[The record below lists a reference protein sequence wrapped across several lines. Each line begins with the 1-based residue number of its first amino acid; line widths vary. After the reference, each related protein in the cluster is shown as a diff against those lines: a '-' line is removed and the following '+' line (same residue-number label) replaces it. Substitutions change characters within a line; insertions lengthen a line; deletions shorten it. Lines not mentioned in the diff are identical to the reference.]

1 MQSIQPYRHLLLT
14 CIVFFVGA
22 FLYKIA
28 NDGNVGPQS
37 QVYLIVLSVVAV
49 AFGLLYINFTLA
61 HLEMLGVVVGIA
73 VLVVILVSCL
83 DTLLF
88 GPAIFSAVGSVL
100 GLGATII
107 SLAIVY
113 KISRPYWAKFGGVSR
128 LLVLVVF
135 YVPRLLN
142 SVVEF
147 LLREYQN
154 TSYEIFALLL
164 LEIIVVLAYCLINM
178 ERKDRK
184 KTNIVKDVMFLD
196 TKTIVKVSGV
206 KLRGQDTEKNQD
218 KDTDTDLGR
227 YSISL
232 WTNINTDAT
241 SHFSAPIVHYGD
253 AQQGKPAIAYEFD
266 DSTQQN
272 AFAFRFGN
280 KSVTRIYLPPQQWHH
295 IAIVYDGSS
304 ATLFCNGSIARK
316 VDLRDHLPAYSSADY
331 LQVGSDRIL
340 NGAVAGVNFYSYE
353 LSALAIMG
361 MYRMGM

>member
-1 MQSIQPYRHLLLT
+1 MQQSINTYRHLLLT
-14 CIVFFVGA
+14 AIVFFVGA

-28 NDGNVGPQS
+28 NDGNATSQS

-49 AFGLLYINFTLA
+49 SFGLLYINFTLA
-61 HLEMLGVVVGIA
+61 HLETLGVVVGIA
-73 VLVVILVSCL
+73 ILVVILVSCL

-88 GPAIFSAVGSVL
+88 GPAVFSAVGSVL

-113 KISRPYWAKFGGVSR
+113 KVSKPYLARFGGVSR
-128 LLVLVVF
+128 ILVLVVF

-164 LEIIVVLAYCLINM
+164 LEIIVVLAYCLVNM
-178 ERKDRK
+178 ERKDGKRTK
-184 KTNIVKDVMFLD
+184 IVTGVMFLD
-196 TKTIVKVSGV
+196 TKKPVKVSGML
-206 KLRGQDTEKNQD
+206 LRGQESD
-218 KDTDTDLGR
+218 KETDLGR

-232 WTNINTDAT
+232 WANINTDAT

-253 AQQGKPAIAYEFD
+253 AQHGKPAIAYEFD
-266 DSTQQN
+266 ESTQQN

-280 KSVTRIYLPPQQWHH
+280 SGTVTRIYLPPQQWHH

-304 ATLFCNGSIARK
+304 ASLFCNGSIARK
-316 VDLRDHLPAYSSADY
+316 VDLKDHLPTYGPADY

-340 NGAVAGVNFYSYE
+340 NGAVDGVNFYSYE

-361 MYRMGM
+361 IYQMGR